1 MLLNIY
7 MVCEN
12 QYFSITTAQ
21 RSIIYPTSAYT
32 RLTLHLGIVAN
43 WFLLYMFLYTFIA
56 IDKGDYIEFML
67 YSTK

>member
-1 MLLNIY
+1 

-21 RSIIYPTSAYT
+21 RSIIYLTSAYT
-32 RLTLHLGIVAN
+32 RLTLHLGIAAN